1 MNEQSISFET
11 LQHGLSVLSQDRTT
25 MLRYENDCLNRMLK
39 AIDDIYAQYTQ
50 KTTLL
55 GIPVMVMSYP
65 DMPAGEMIMGQN
77 PRNAIKIEGLV

>member
-11 LQHGLSVLSQDRTT
+11 LQHGLSVLSQDRTDSIH
-25 MLRYENDCLNRMLK
+25 YENDCLNRMLK
-39 AIDDIYAQYTQ
+39 AVDDAWNKRVQ
-50 KTTLL
+50 KTTLF
-55 GIPVMVMSYP
+55 GMPVMVMSHP